1 MRECTGI
8 EIAEEW
14 MYHIGVPT
22 DKIEEYAKKHANTTT
37 AYMPYIDAFFEPRK
51 NSDRPH
57 VVPKGSVNLAF
68 IGQFA
73 EIPADTIFTTEYSM
87 RSGMESV
94 YTLMN
99 VDRGVP
105 EVWSSRYDVRE
116 MLRASYYA
124 IDRKQLKDM
133 DLTVAERFLL
143 KKVLKKIKNTD
154 VETLLKDSNLI

>member
-1 MRECTGI
+1 MRECTGK
-8 EIAEEW
+8 EVAEEW

-22 DKIEEYAKKHANTTT
+22 DKIEEYAEKHSNVTT

-51 NSDRPH
+51 GSDRPR
-57 VVPKGSVNLAF
+57 VVPNGSVNIAF

-87 RSGMESV
+87 RSGMEAV

-99 VDRGVP
+99 IDRGVP
-105 EVWSSRYDVRE
+105 EVWGSRYDVRE

-124 IDRKQLKDM
+124 LDRKKLLDTN
-133 DLTVAERFLL
+133 LSVAERFLL
-143 KKVLKKIKNTD
+143 KKLLKKIKGTD
-154 VETLLKDSNLI
+154 IETVLKDSNLI